1 MQERELF
8 KGLLKAG
15 GFFLLV
21 KGVYLHSLWASYN
34 LVYQGYHS
42 HNWLAPSVIMLMGIM
57 LWAGSHFLTRF
68 AYGDYDEAWQLSS
81 VLRMGIK
88 MLGLWLIY
96 RQLIMLASIAE
107 YRKMRSVTDVALPGE
122 GTYWVLQFAIVVA
135 TLAVGVLF
143 LRIQFKLK
151 SNRGGA

>member
-1 MQERELF
+1 
-8 KGLLKAG
+8 
-15 GFFLLV
+15 
-21 KGVYLHSLWASYN
+21 
-34 LVYQGYHS
+34 
-42 HNWLAPSVIMLMGIM
+42 MLMGIM
-57 LWAGSHFLTRF
+57 LWVGSYPITRF

-81 VLRMGIK
+81 VFRIGIK
-88 MLGLWLIY
+88 MLGMWLIY
-96 RQLIMLASIAE
+96 RQLIMLASVAE

-135 TLAVGVLF
+135 ALAVGVLF